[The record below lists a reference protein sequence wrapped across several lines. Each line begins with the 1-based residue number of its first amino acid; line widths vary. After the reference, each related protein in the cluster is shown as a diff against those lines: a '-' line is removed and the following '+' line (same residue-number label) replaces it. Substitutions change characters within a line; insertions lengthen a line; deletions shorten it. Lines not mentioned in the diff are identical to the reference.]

1 MEYIAVLRKLALD
14 CNYGDKL
21 SEMLRDRLVCGIGDD
36 RIQRRLLSEPDLTF
50 EKALKLAQAI
60 ETASKDVKDLQSL
73 ESTHS
78 HMRAPQAVHKMST
91 KQFSTK
97 QLHQYNACYRF
108 GGEQHRAGDCR
119 FIKETCHKCG
129 KMGHIQKVCRSGGS
143 VSASQARGGGVP
155 TGKYVKTQGTH
166 YVSQGEG
173 DIDEDEVMFTLYKL
187 EQLDIPAEEPFIQTL
202 TVNGEKEQFEMDSG
216 CGVTVVN
223 HSVCKTL
230 WGKKV

>member
-91 KQFSTK
+91 KQFPTK
-97 QLHQYNACYRF
+97 QQHQNNACYRC

-129 KMGHIQKVCRSGGS
+129 KMGHIQKV
-143 VSASQARGGGVP
+143 
-155 TGKYVKTQGTH
+155 
-166 YVSQGEG
+166 
-173 DIDEDEVMFTLYKL
+173 
-187 EQLDIPAEEPFIQTL
+187 
-202 TVNGEKEQFEMDSG
+202 
-216 CGVTVVN
+216 
-223 HSVCKTL
+223 
-230 WGKKV
+230 